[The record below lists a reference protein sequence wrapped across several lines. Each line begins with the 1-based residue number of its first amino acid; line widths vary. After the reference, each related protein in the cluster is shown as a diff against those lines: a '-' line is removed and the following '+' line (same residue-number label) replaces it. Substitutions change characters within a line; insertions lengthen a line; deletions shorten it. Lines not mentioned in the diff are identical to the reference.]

1 MNNHIKSF
9 NQYKNE
15 SKTLYVFDFDDTLVN
30 TPSFEE
36 VVKKLI
42 VEKVTAKDLLIRSV
56 NLIGKK
62 ITDLKWR
69 DGRIYIDDPSQ
80 SIEIKGNWIRKGLR
94 VYLVSPDEFSFLD
107 DSMPKEKTKFSELY
121 NKVENKCIVTA
132 RPELVRSKIETVLSQ
147 MGFEYPKWG
156 LHMLP
161 KNRRGAGEW
170 KGEKIVEISSLMGAK
185 KIVFFDDNSKYLK
198 KAGKVVK
205 EKLPNVIWEP
215 HKIIN

>member
-9 NQYKNE
+9 EKFQND
-15 SKTLYVFDFDDTLVN
+15 SKTLYVFDFDDTLVD

-42 VEKVTAKDLLIRSV
+42 VEKITAKDLLISSL

-69 DGRIYIDDPSQ
+69 DGRIYIDDPNQ
-80 SIEIKGNWIRKGLR
+80 SIELRGNWVRRGIR
-94 VYLVSPDEFSFLD
+94 VYLTSPDEFSFLD
-107 DSMPKEKTKFSELY
+107 ESIPTQRTKFSELY

-132 RPELVRSKIETVLSQ
+132 RPELSRTKIEKALKE

-161 KNRRGAGEW
+161 KNRKGAGEW

-185 KIVFFDDNSKYLK
+185 KIMFFDDNSKYLK